1 MRILKIKDKEF
12 PYILKKRKGMRSV
25 RLSINST
32 GNLTASAPKWYPIWL
47 INKFLEEKSE
57 WIWKQLKDV
66 DFSLTDQKEKEDR
79 ESYKKNKELARKIIR
94 ERVEFF
100 NRYYNF
106 SYNRISIKNQKT
118 CWGSCSQKGN
128 LNFNYKLIDLEDKE
142 RDYVIVHELCHLK
155 ELNHGKEFWKLVSET
170 FPDYKII
177 RRKIKN

>member
-1 MRILKIKDKEF
+1 MRKLKIKGKEF
-12 PYILKKRKGMRSV
+12 PYILKKRKGMRCV

-66 DFSLTDQKEKEDR
+66 DFSLADKREKESQED
-79 ESYKKNKELARKIIR
+79 YKNKKELARKIVR
-94 ERVEFF
+94 ERIEFF
-100 NRYYNF
+100 NQYYNF

-128 LNFNYKLIDLEDKE
+128 LNFNYKLINLSEKE

-155 ELNHGKEFWKLVSET
+155 ELNHGKEFWKLVSQT

-177 RRKIKN
+177 RKKIKN